1 MPSLDVYRKKLI
13 GRNTDVFPAV
23 GRTNYNNANMMM
35 EATWD
40 NDIQSRRCYIY
51 DYYHDDDKAHNKGMT
66 YDEGTTKTPI
76 DCKFIVSQYQSL
88 AKDRVE
94 YHIMFRP
101 SQPLTFGDDDEL
113 FYYEEDFVNKYG
125 ATFPIGLY
133 IDIPDENAV
142 YHKWLIVMNELGNQ
156 FPKYEVLPCNYYYHW
171 VEFNGNQRVKRKM
184 WGVSRSQ
191 NSYNSGFYIVP
202 LYRNMQCNT
211 CRIAGNPHGYVCHNV
226 MMKYA

>member
-1 MPSLDVYRKKLI
+1 MPSFDVYRKKLL
-13 GRNTDVFPAV
+13 GRNSDVFPIV

-51 DYYHDDDKAHNKGMT
+51 DYFHDDDKAHNKGMT

-76 DCKFIVSQYQSL
+76 DCKFIVAQYQSL
-88 AKDRVE
+88 VKDRVE

-101 SQPLTFGDDDEL
+101 SQPLTFEDDDEL
-113 FYYEEDFVNKYG
+113 YYYEEDFANKYG

-142 YHKWLIVMNELGNQ
+142 YHKWLICMNELSNQ
-156 FPKYEVLPCNYYYHW
+156 FPKYSVLPCNYQYHW
-171 VEFNGNQRVKRKM
+171 VEFNGNERIKRKM

-191 NSYNSGFYIVP
+191 NSYNSGLTNRP
-202 LYRNMQCNT
+202 L
-211 CRIAGNPHGYVCHNV
+211 A
-226 MMKYA
+226 